1 MTAWDMFTNYRE
13 RFTVLTRLFH
23 PAEYCNQ
30 AFSLDSHTRKWCPG
44 RTDVSGGQRNNLMR
58 SVTREVDGTTD
69 KSQMLLEPTVE
80 RVSCFRSPTRRRGR
94 GAETFIWHVV

>member
-1 MTAWDMFTNYRE
+1 MVNAS
-13 RFTVLTRLFH
+13 RFLLDFFIPLNIVIKLSPWIVILENGVL
-23 PAEYCNQ
+23 E
-30 AFSLDSHTRKWCPG
+30 G
-44 RTDVSGGQRNNLMR
+44 RNVSGGQRNNLMR